1 MTGAVALTAVLCLA
15 QVLTMLG
22 VFAFPALLPTFFAE
36 WRLSN
41 TDAGWIAGIYFA
53 GYSLAVPVLSS
64 LTDRVD
70 ARRVYMVG
78 AVLAAAATAA
88 GFALFAEG
96 FWTAMAFRVFAG
108 MGLAGTYMPGLR
120 ALTDRCEGPGQ
131 ARAVAVYTAC
141 FSLATG
147 LSFLMAGEVGR
158 MFGWRAALAVA
169 AVATGLGLVLVAVAL
184 RPLTPQAARV
194 ATRLLD
200 FRPVLRNRL
209 AMGYILGYAAHIW
222 ELFGFRSWLVVFLVF
237 ALSFHD
243 QGGWPAPTT
252 VATIGSLLA
261 AATSIVGQELA
272 MRLGRRRVVSALML
286 ASAVAAAGIGF
297 TASLPYGWVVV
308 LAIAYAT
315 LMHADSAA
323 LTTGTVL
330 AAEPGRRGATLAMHS
345 LCGFGAGFLGPLAV
359 GVVLDLAG
367 GAGSVLAWGLAFA
380 SMGVVV
386 ALGPLALFVLG
397 RK

>member
-36 WRLSN
+36 WDLSN

-78 AVLAAAATAA
+78 AVLAGVAAA

-96 FWTAMAFRVFAG
+96 FWSAMVFRVFAG

-158 MFGWRAALAVA
+158 VFGWRAAFAVA
-169 AVATGLGLVLVAVAL
+169 AVATGLGMVLVAVAL
-184 RPLTPQAARV
+184 RPLTPQAALEP
-194 ATRLLD
+194 TRLLD

-237 ALSFHD
+237 ALSFHG

-261 AATSIVGQELA
+261 AAASIGGQELA
-272 MRLGRRRVVSALML
+272 MRLGRRRVVSVLML

-297 TASLPYGWVVV
+297 TAPLPYGWVVV

-315 LMHADSAA
+315 LMLADSAA

-330 AAEPGRRGATLAMHS
+330 AAEPGRRGATLALHS
-345 LCGFGAGFLGPLAV
+345 LFGFGAGFLGPLAV
-359 GVVLDLAG
+359 GIVLDLAG
-367 GAGSVLAWGLAFA
+367 GTGSVIAWGLAFA
-380 SMGVVV
+380 SMGIVV
-386 ALGPLALFVLG
+386 ALGPLALFLL
-397 RK
+397 RQR

>member
-1 MTGAVALTAVLCLA
+1 MTGVVALTAVLCLA
-15 QVLTMLG
+15 QILTMLG

-36 WRLSN
+36 WHLSN
-41 TDAGWIAGIYFA
+41 TEAGWIAGIYFA
-53 GYSLAVPVLSS
+53 GHSIAVPVLSS
-64 LTDRVD
+64 LTDRID

-78 AVLAAAATAA
+78 AALAAVAAA
-88 GFALFAEG
+88 GFAFFAEG
-96 FWTAMAFRVFAG
+96 FWSAMVFRLFAG

-131 ARAVAVYTAC
+131 TRAVAFYTAC

-158 MFGWRAALAVA
+158 MFGWRAAFAVA
-169 AVATGLGLVLVAVAL
+169 AVATGLGLILVAVAL
-184 RPLTPQAARV
+184 SPLKPQQALV
-194 ATRLLD
+194 PTRLLD

-243 QGGWPAPTT
+243 QGGWPSPTT
-252 VATIGSLLA
+252 VATIASLLA
-261 AATSIVGQELA
+261 VATSIGGQELA
-272 MRLGRRRVVSALML
+272 TRFGRRRVVSALML
-286 ASAVAAAGIGF
+286 ASAVAAVGIGF
-297 TASLPYGWVVV
+297 TASLPYGCVVV
-308 LAIAYAT
+308 LAVAYAT

-345 LCGFGAGFLGPLAV
+345 LCGFGAGFLGPLAI

-367 GAGSVLAWGLAFA
+367 GTGSVFAWGLAFA
-380 SMGVVV
+380 SLGVVV
-386 ALGPLALFVLG
+386 ALGPLALFILG

>member
-22 VFAFPALLPTFFAE
+22 VFTFPALLPTFFAE

-70 ARRVYMVG
+70 ARLVYMVG
-78 AVLAAAATAA
+78 AALAAVAAA

-96 FWTAMAFRVFAG
+96 FWSALGLRVFAG

-158 MFGWRAALAVA
+158 MFGWRAAFAVA
-169 AVATGLGLVLVAVAL
+169 AVATGLGLILVAVAL
-184 RPLTPQAARV
+184 RPVTPQAALEK
-194 ATRLLD
+194 TRLLD

-209 AMGYILGYAAHIW
+209 AMGYVLGYAAHIW
-222 ELFGFRSWLVVFLVF
+222 ELFGFRAWLVVFLVF

-261 AATSIVGQELA
+261 VATSIGGQELA
-272 MRLGRRRVVSALML
+272 MRLGRRRVVSVLML
-286 ASAVAAAGIGF
+286 ASAVAAVGIGF
-297 TASLPYGWVVV
+297 TAPLPYGWVVV
-308 LAIAYAT
+308 LAIAYST

-367 GAGSVLAWGLAFA
+367 GTGSVLAWGLAFA